1 MKTENDI
8 RKMLHKGESISLE
21 CKSAAGGVPK
31 SLWDSYSAFAN
42 TYGGTILLGV
52 EEKKGAF
59 TITGVSNP
67 QAIISDLWNTL
78 SSEKVS
84 SNILFNDS
92 IYALTI
98 DKRTII
104 VIEVPRAERTERP
117 IFLNKNLYG
126 GTFRRNGE
134 GDYHCTR
141 EQIVSMV
148 RDQQEQG
155 VDGKIIENMTISEL
169 NQDSIQGYRNIFKL
183 SKPDHVWNKQSD
195 EVFLMK
201 IGAAGRGSD
210 CEIHPTAAGLLF
222 FGDFISIMNEFPNF
236 FLDYREHLLNDERWS
251 DRVCSGDA
259 TWSGNVFD
267 FYFRII
273 NRLLA
278 DVKVPFQLKDGLTR
292 INETPVHKALREAL
306 ANALIHSD
314 YNGRRGIVIEKK
326 FRHISIKNPGVFRLN
341 VEDAINGGVSD
352 TRNPRIFNMFNL
364 IDIGERSGCGLCN
377 MYNIWEENNFPRP
390 ELTEEFNPDRTSLV
404 LDFSFSSYKTPDQED
419 REILTLHEPGPV
431 YNRVYKR
438 PKVSHLT
445 QEQASTGHTKISKT
459 AQKVLSILSENP
471 FATAQSISEELEVT
485 SRAIEKNFQKLKLLG
500 LIERIGG
507 TKGGHWKVLLM

>member
-1 MKTENDI
+1 MKTENEI
-8 RKMLHKGESISLE
+8 REMLHKGESISLE

-42 TYGGTILLGV
+42 TYGGIILLGI
-52 EEKKGAF
+52 EEKKGSF
-59 TITGVSNP
+59 TITGVNNP
-67 QAIISDLWNTL
+67 QTVISDLWNTL

-92 IYALTI
+92 IYTLTI
-98 DKRTII
+98 DEHTII

-126 GTFRRNGE
+126 ASFRRNGE

-155 VDGKIIENMTISEL
+155 VDGKIIENMMISEL
-169 NQDSIQGYRNIFKL
+169 NQESIQGYRNIFKL
-183 SKPDHVWNKQSD
+183 SKPNHVWNKQSD

-201 IGAAGRGSD
+201 IGAAGRGAD

-236 FLDYREHLLNDERWS
+236 FLDYREHLIDDERWS

-292 INETPVHKALREAL
+292 INETPVHKAIREAL

-314 YNGRRGIVIEKK
+314 YNGRRGIVIEKS

-341 VEDAINGGVSD
+341 LEDAINGGISD

-377 MYNIWEENNFPRP
+377 MYNIWEENKFPKP
-390 ELTEEFNPDRTSLV
+390 ELSEEFNPDRTSLV
-404 LDFSFSSYKTPDQED
+404 LDFSISYTTAEEIRGTFSQE
-419 REILTLHEPGPV
+419 P
-431 YNRVYKR
+431 N
-438 PKVSHLT
+438 
-445 QEQASTGHTKISKT
+445 ASTYGQSSRRIFHPNENVGKKWSTEKEVVKISKT
-459 AQKVLSILSENP
+459 AKKVLEILLENP
-471 FATAQSISEELEVT
+471 FATAQSISEELDIS
-485 SRAIEKNFQKLKLLG
+485 SRAIEKNFQKLKQLG
-500 LIERIGG
+500 FIQRIGR
-507 TKGGHWKVLLM
+507 TKGGHWEVL